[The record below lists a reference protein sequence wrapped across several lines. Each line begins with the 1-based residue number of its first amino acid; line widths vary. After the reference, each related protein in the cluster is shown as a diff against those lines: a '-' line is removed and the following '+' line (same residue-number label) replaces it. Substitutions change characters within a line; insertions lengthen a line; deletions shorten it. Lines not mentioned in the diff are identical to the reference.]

1 MQAIIQTAF
10 GSPDVL
16 KVQEVATPRP
26 KANEVLIR
34 IRAINV
40 NFGDMLVRRFNTVSP
55 SEFSMP
61 TPLWIPTRLTLG
73 IRKPRVKIPGS
84 EFAGTIEAVGE
95 MVTRFK
101 VGDEV
106 FGYRSITMG
115 AGAEYLAMPEDGVLT
130 HKPRNLSF
138 EEAATI
144 PYGSLTAIQL
154 LKKANIQPG
163 QKVLILGASGGIGSY
178 ALQLAK
184 HYGAEVTGVCG
195 TSRVEMVKAL
205 GADHVIDYTKED
217 FTQNGET
224 YDLILDVI
232 RKTSFGDCKD
242 SLTSNGIYLLASFK
256 MKQLFQMLWTSLFS
270 KKKVICALAS
280 ETTEN
285 LDIIK
290 DLAESGVINTVLDRS
305 FLMKQVAEAH
315 HYIESGQRTGHVVIQ
330 VAT

>member
-10 GSPDVL
+10 GPPDVL

-34 IRAINV
+34 IHAINV

-73 IRKPRVKIPGS
+73 IRKPKVKIPGS

-106 FGYRSITMG
+106 FGYRSIQMG

-138 EEAATI
+138 EETATI

-195 TSRVEMVKAL
+195 TARVEMVKAL
-205 GADHVIDYTKED
+205 GADHVIDYTQED

-232 RKTSFGDCKD
+232 RKTSFGECKD

-270 KKKVICALAS
+270 RKKVICALAS
-280 ETTEN
+280 ESTEN
-285 LDIIK
+285 LEIIR
-290 DLAESGVINTVLDRS
+290 DLVEAGAINTVLDRT
-305 FLMKQVAEAH
+305 FPIKQVAEAH
-315 HYIESGQRTGHVVIQ
+315 HYIESGQRTGHVVIK
-330 VAT
+330 VS